1 MTTEPKKWAGLV
13 NIEVVSGTAQDG
25 PEDFRG
31 FVTVRAIAEDGSIM
45 AGQLDPD
52 ELRAMALSFLSAAEA
67 ADQDALV
74 FRVLTD
80 RQARVA
86 YGVEISPR
94 YCDVICRRWQAF
106 AGQLPVLERTGK
118 TVDFGALGAG

>member
-74 FRVLTD
+74 FRVLTKRGIAAD
-80 RQARVA
+80 VA
-86 YGVEISPR
+86 AIMVRDMRG
-94 YCDVICRRWQAF
+94 
-106 AGQLPVLERTGK
+106 ERG
-118 TVDFGALGAG
+118 L